1 MKAPRKQKKLLIII
15 TTLLVLALAGFV
27 VFAYA
32 TKSVWPFY
40 ASNNQSQTSSPTDQ
54 QGSSDSINYA
64 PPTQQEIDNS
74 QDGKKNSAN
83 QPGSTT
89 TPNDPQTSK
98 KNVSVAIS
106 YADRSDDKTSIEVRA
121 FTPDVIEGTGT
132 CTARFTKDGQT
143 VTGSSKGFVDATS
156 TICQPINIPL
166 TQFDSSGSWALTVAY
181 SSPGYS
187 GTSSSINVGIQK

>member
-1 MKAPRKQKKLLIII
+1 MKVPRKQKKSLIVIA
-15 TTLLVLALAGFV
+15 TLLVLALAGFV
-27 VFAYA
+27 TFAYA

-40 ASNNQSQTSSPTDQ
+40 TSNNQPQTSSPTNQ
-54 QGSSDSINYA
+54 QGSSDSINYD

-89 TPNDPQTSK
+89 PNDPQTSK
-98 KNVSVAIS
+98 KSVSVAIS

-166 TQFDSSGSWALTVAY
+166 TQLGSSGSWALTVAY

-187 GTSSSINVGIQK
+187 GVSSSINVGVQK

>member
-1 MKAPRKQKKLLIII
+1 MKAPRKQKKSLIII
-15 TTLLVLALAGFV
+15 LTLLVLALAGFV
-27 VFAYA
+27 TFAYA

-40 ASNNQSQTSSPTDQ
+40 ASNDQSQTSSSTNQ
-54 QGSSDSINYA
+54 HGSSSSINYA

-89 TPNDPQTSK
+89 PDDPQTNK
-98 KNVSVAIS
+98 KSVSVAIS

-121 FTPDVIEGTGT
+121 FTPDVIEGDGT

-166 TQFDSSGSWALTVAY
+166 AQFGSSGRWALTVTY
-181 SSPGYS
+181 SSPDYS
-187 GTSSSINVGIQK
+187 GTSSSLDVGVQK